1 MPNRQPPHFPRHPGR
16 SSRDNPQLRL
26 CAAAARDEHDDS
38 PASYKFP
45 GVGQAKPA
53 ATAKPALLVAAR
65 VNREP
70 VERRFTGSDSA
81 CAVLND
87 PDVHD
92 PDRAGRI
99 MSSKD
104 LVREIESTLDRMQ
117 SRLSDFRSQ
126 MDEAFK
132 FPALHSQ
139 DEDPGRPQPPNRP
152 RAA

>member
-1 MPNRQPPHFPRHPGR
+1 MPKRQPPHFPRHSGR
-16 SSRDNPQLRL
+16 SSRDNPHLRL

-45 GVGQAKPA
+45 GVGQTKPA
-53 ATAKPALLVAAR
+53 TPEKPALLVAAR

-70 VERRFTGSDSA
+70 VERRFTGSDNA

-117 SRLSDFRSQ
+117 SRLSDFRTQ

-132 FPALHSQ
+132 FPTVHGQ
-139 DEDPGRPQPPNRP
+139 DEPHGPQPPNRP